1 METSKLHA
9 VILCS
14 PGIGHF
20 NPILELANTLILHH
34 GFKVTILT
42 ATTPPAY
49 QFLHS
54 PEDLN
59 IVTLPP
65 ADISGVIDANASLF
79 TKIAV
84 EMRQSRSNIRLALSE
99 MDRTRTLFI
108 ADLFGTES
116 FELADE
122 FRMPKYVFF
131 PSTAWFLSLTSY
143 CQVLDKEVEG
153 QFVDR
158 TEPLWIP
165 GCKPVRPE
173 DVVDPMLDRRDQQYM
188 EYVRMG
194 IGFGLSDGILLNTW
208 EDLEH
213 GTLEALRKNEELS
226 SLVKAPVYAIGP
238 LKGSCRADG
247 CDRARDSTLTWLD
260 RQPRESVLYVSFG
273 SGGTMSADQVTE
285 LAWGLE
291 LSGRRFLWKV
301 RPPVEGGQAD
311 AAFFT
316 GGSGEGDTAE
326 EILGKFLPHGFLTRT
341 CNVGMVI
348 TRWAHQVEI
357 LSHPSIGGFMSHCG
371 WNSTLEGITK
381 SLPMIAWP
389 LYAEQR
395 MNAAFLT
402 DEAGVAVRSKEL
414 LALKKRDEI
423 KNMVGSVME
432 ENNPMRKRAQEIQ
445 ESAMKAI
452 EVGGS
457 SHKALNL
464 FIQDCMSKLQ

>member
-20 NPILELANTLILHH
+20 NPVLELAKTLILHH
-34 GFKVTILT
+34 GLKVTILT
-42 ATTPPAY
+42 ATTPPAS
-49 QFLHS
+49 QLLHS

-59 IVTLPP
+59 IVTLLPV
-65 ADISGVIDANASLF
+65 DISGVIDPNAAVI
-79 TKIAV
+79 TQIAV
-84 EMRQSRSNIRLALSE
+84 QMRQSKSNIRLALSK
-99 MDRTRTLFI
+99 MDRIKTLFI

-116 FELADE
+116 FEFADE
-122 FRMPKYVFF
+122 FRMPKYVFV
-131 PSTAWFLSLTSY
+131 PTTAWFLSLTSY
-143 CQVLDKEVEG
+143 CQVLDKEVVG

-158 TEPLWIP
+158 TEPLRIP
-165 GCKPVRPE
+165 GCKHIRPE
-173 DVVDPMLDRRDQQYM
+173 DVIDPMLDRHNQQYK

-194 IGFGLSDGILLNTW
+194 IEFGLSDGILLNTW

-226 SLVKAPVYAIGP
+226 SVVKAPVYAIGP
-238 LKGSCRADG
+238 LTRVPV
-247 CDRARDSTLTWLD
+247 DRTGARDSVLTWLD

-285 LAWGLE
+285 LARGLE
-291 LSGRRFLWKV
+291 LSGRRFLWV
-301 RPPVEGGQAD
+301 ARPPVEGGHAD
-311 AAFFT
+311 AVFFFRRKRPGCRRRYPWGFPSSWVLNKNMPYWYGDYT
-316 GGSGEGDTAE
+316 LGSAD
-326 EILGKFLPHGFLTRT
+326 IK
-341 CNVGMVI
+341 
-348 TRWAHQVEI
+348 VEI

-371 WNSTLEGITK
+371 WSSTLEGITK

-389 LYAEQR
+389 LYSEQR

-402 DEAGVAVRSKEL
+402 EEAGVAVRSREL
-414 LALKKRDEI
+414 LGLKKRDEI

-432 ENNPMRKRAQEIQ
+432 ENNPMRKRAKEIQ

-457 SHKALNL
+457 SHKALNQ
-464 FIQDCMSKLQ
+464 FIQDCMIKLQ

>member
-20 NPILELANTLILHH
+20 NPILELTNTLILHH
-34 GFKVTILT
+34 GLKVTILT
-42 ATTPPAY
+42 ATTPPAF
-49 QFLHS
+49 QLLHS

-65 ADISGVIDANASLF
+65 VDISGVIDPNA
-79 TKIAV
+79 TAMTQIAV
-84 EMRQSRSNIRLALSE
+84 QMRESKSNIRLALSK

-108 ADLFGTES
+108 ADLFGSES
-116 FELADE
+116 FDLADE
-122 FRMPKYVFF
+122 FKMPKYVYV
-131 PSTAWFLSLTSY
+131 PSTAWFLSLASY

-153 QFVDR
+153 QFGDR
-158 TEPLWIP
+158 TEPLRIP
-165 GCKPVRPE
+165 GCKPLKPE
-173 DVVDPMLDRRDQQYM
+173 DTIEPMLDRHDQQYR
-188 EYVRMG
+188 ELVRMG
-194 IGFGLSDGILLNTW
+194 IEFGQSDGILLNTW

-213 GTLEALRKNEELS
+213 ETLEALRKNEELT
-226 SLVKAPVYAIGP
+226 SLMKAPVYAVGP
-238 LKGSCRADG
+238 LTRVPVELTG
-247 CDRARDSTLTWLD
+247 ARDSTLTWLD
-260 RQPRESVLYVSFG
+260 KQPRESVLYVSFG

-301 RPPVEGGQAD
+301 RTPVDSGHAD

-316 GGSGEGDTAE
+316 GGSGEADTADV
-326 EILGKFLPHGFLTRT
+326 ILGKFLPHGFLTRT
-341 CNVGMVI
+341 SNVGMVI
-348 TRWAHQVEI
+348 TRWVPQVEI

-371 WNSTLEGITK
+371 WNSILEGITK

-414 LALKKRDEI
+414 LGLKTRDEI

-432 ENNPMRKRAQEIQ
+432 ENNPMRKRAKEIQ

-457 SHKALNL
+457 SHKALNQ